1 MSVLTF
7 DQFQGQLKQAGV
19 GVFNPGELEFLYQN
33 YQAKQAAVMT
43 GGNKHA
49 WQKIL
54 MDEYRALEQ
63 EEERSS

>member
-19 GVFNPGELEFLYQN
+19 GVFHPGELEFLYKN
-33 YQAKQAAVMT
+33 YQAKQAVVMV
-43 GGNKHA
+43 GGNKNT

-54 MDEYRALEQ
+54 MDEYRTLEQ